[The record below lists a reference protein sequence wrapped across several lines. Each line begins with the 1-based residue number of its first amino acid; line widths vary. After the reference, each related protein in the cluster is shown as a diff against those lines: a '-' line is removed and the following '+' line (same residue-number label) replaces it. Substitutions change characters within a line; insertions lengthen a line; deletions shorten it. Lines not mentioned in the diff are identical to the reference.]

1 MVTEDFVKA
10 LNIVAEV
17 TEVDSRNILSS
28 SKKMEYV
35 EARILLCKVMS
46 ELGYHPSLIARKLK
60 KTTNNIRLLIEAYS
74 NREKSDK
81 ILVKMYAEITKKLSI
96 N

>member
-1 MVTEDFVKA
+1 MVTEDFVKV

-35 EARILLCKVMS
+35 EARILLSKAMS
-46 ELGYHPSLIARKLK
+46 DMGYHPNLIARKLR

>member
-1 MVTEDFVKA
+1 MVTEDFVKV

-35 EARILLCKVMS
+35 EARILLSKAMS
-46 ELGYHPSLIARKLK
+46 DMGYHPTLIARKLR